1 MDSELEKIL
10 QELPGLT
17 AGKGIK
23 QNEFHDYDVYR
34 HTLIYVDV
42 LKGMTADKN
51 VLTAGYLHDIGKPP
65 LRTTK
70 QKLKSGEYDQFE
82 GHDKIGEEIV
92 RQMDH
97 NFFQRFGLD
106 QEKIAK
112 LVGTHHIPMDY
123 IKEMRKTDDWSS
135 FETKYNEFISAL
147 ENTGLP
153 TNEVMMMFLA
163 DSLAKGRC
171 DDLDELKLVRE
182 VVLNKG
188 KDLKEVYEL
197 QKKVY
202 GGKK

>member
-1 MDSELEKIL
+1 MNSELEKML

-23 QNEFHDYDVYR
+23 QNEFHDYDVYE
-34 HTLIYVDV
+34 HTRRYVDF
-42 LKGMTADKN
+42 LKEMTGDED

-70 QKLKSGEYDQFE
+70 KELKSGEYDQFE

-92 RQMDH
+92 RQMDP
-97 NFFQRFGLD
+97 NFFQRFRLD

-123 IKEMRKTDDWSS
+123 IKEMRKTGDWNS
-135 FETKYNEFISAL
+135 FKNKYDEFISAL
-147 ENTGLP
+147 EKTCLP
-153 TNEVMMMFLA
+153 TNEIMMMFLA
-163 DSLAKGRC
+163 DSLAKGKC
-171 DDLDELKLVRE
+171 DDLEELKLVRE
-182 VVLNKG
+182 VVLDNG
-188 KDLKEVYEL
+188 KNLGEVYEL
-197 QKKVY
+197 QKKAY